1 MLRIKNFQSQ
11 RKKRPINIVIGSFMF
26 HFTVALVK
34 EEVALTISLRQIPVY
49 MKRENYYYQ
58 ALRWSVEGV
67 SSSIATLVA

>member
-1 MLRIKNFQSQ
+1 
-11 RKKRPINIVIGSFMF
+11 MF

-49 MKRENYYYQ
+49 MKRENYNYQ
-58 ALRWSVEGV
+58 ALRCSVEGV